1 MSDRPARRAVV
12 VGASI
17 AGLLAGRVLSDF
29 FDEVILIDKENLN
42 AGTNARRAVPQG
54 NHVHMILTPTY
65 LAIQSLLPGLVD
77 DLVSHGAT
85 VFDAGLDARLLIA
98 GKPLIV
104 GETGQPIIG
113 STRPFFEH
121 FLRKRVSRVENLQ
134 IRSGHRFLEWVQD
147 PDQGQVSGVV
157 TSGPEGMATT
167 FADLFVDARGR
178 ASTIATDLRQMGFA
192 APDTD
197 VVGINLSYTSRL
209 YRVTGQQPKWNLLFV
224 PAFAPSDNKGAVI
237 AKIENDEWLVTQFGY
252 FGNSAPASDDGF
264 LGFADNLDAP
274 DVSLFLQKAV
284 SVSDYQIFGVRSCEI
299 KRLERLDRYPD
310 RLLAIGDTVCNLNP
324 VYGQGM
330 TKAAKEAL
338 FLSEL
343 LTEHFKTKEALDGFT
358 TQFRRNLPD
367 AGANWGWKLTSG
379 VDLEFPD
386 ATGNRSAIDSIMV
399 AYVKRLLIRA
409 STDLDA
415 RRRVLNAAMLV
426 ESPTSLLKPRMLLH
440 AIGI

>member
-1 MSDRPARRAVV
+1 MPDRPARRAVV

-17 AGLLAGRVLSDF
+17 AGLLAGRVLADF

-42 AGTNARRAVPQG
+42 TGTNARTAVPQG

-65 LAIQSLLPGLVD
+65 LAIQRLLPGLVD
-77 DLVSHGAT
+77 DLVNHGAT

-104 GETGQPIIG
+104 GQTGQPIIG

-121 FLRKRVSRVENLQ
+121 FLRERVNSIENLQ
-134 IRSGHRFLEWVQD
+134 IWSGHRFLRWTQD
-147 PDQGQVSGVV
+147 HEQVSGVV
-157 TSGPEGMATT
+157 TSGPEGMITT

-178 ASTIATDLRQMGFA
+178 ASTIAPDLRKMGFA

-209 YRVTGQQPKWNLLFV
+209 YRVVGQQPKWNLLFI
-224 PAFAPSDNKGAVI
+224 PAFAPSGHRGAVI

-252 FGNSAPASDDGF
+252 FGNSAPTSDDGF
-264 LGFADNLDAP
+264 LGYADSLDAP
-274 DVSLFLQKAV
+274 DVSLFLQQAIPA
-284 SVSDYQIFGVRSCEI
+284 SDYEMFSVRSCEI

-330 TKAAKEAL
+330 TKAAKESL

-343 LTEHFKTKEALDGFT
+343 LTEHFKTTGTLDGIT
-358 TQFRRNLPD
+358 TKFRRNLPD

-386 ATGNRSAIDSIMV
+386 ATGNRSAIESIMV

-415 RRRVLNAAMLV
+415 RRRVLNAAMLID
-426 ESPTSLLKPRMLLH
+426 SPTSLLKPRMLLH